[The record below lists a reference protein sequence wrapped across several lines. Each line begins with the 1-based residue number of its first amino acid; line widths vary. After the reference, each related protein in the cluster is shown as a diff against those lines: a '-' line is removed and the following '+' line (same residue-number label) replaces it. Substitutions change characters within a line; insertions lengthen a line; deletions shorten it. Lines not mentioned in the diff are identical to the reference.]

1 MAGIKSVLGARL
13 YIGSR
18 VTYKSRSPHLNF
30 VGQSWIEIGEI
41 TTLGDLGVTQEMQSE
56 TVINDG
62 ITRYKKSVIGFD
74 MMENV
79 VSPVPGS
86 GDDGHV
92 RFRQAQASCH
102 PFAFKLENGADCA
115 DEANRDHQH
124 CTSRRCILG
133 VTRPRRWHPCHATAD
148 IADRPCRWNSIFHRG
163 VTRACRWH
171 LFAFGN
177 AWRRGYHDDWLPN
190 WDTPQLNQLEKPSCF
205 SASLQKARKHT
216 ETHRQLAGSRSP
228 LSRLKS
234 LNLKPALS

>member
-18 VTYKSRSPHLNF
+18 VPYKSRVAPSDF

-41 TTLGDLGVTQEMQSE
+41 TTLGNLGVTQEMQSE

-86 GDDGHV
+86 GDAGHV

-115 DEANRDHQH
+115 DEATVTISIAAPGVVSWASHGLAAG
-124 CTSRRCILG
+124 TPVMLATTGTLPTGLVAGTTYFIAASPAPAAGTFSLSATLG
-133 VTRPRRWHPCHATAD
+133 GAAITTTGSQTGIHTATAQPIGETELFFGLATKGPKTYGD
-148 IADRPCRWNSIFHRG
+148 ASATRGQSFAIQPICESI
-163 VTRACRWH
+163 
-171 LFAFGN
+171 
-177 AWRRGYHDDWLPN
+177 
-190 WDTPQLNQLEKPSCF
+190 QI
-205 SASLQKARKHT
+205 
-216 ETHRQLAGSRSP
+216 
-228 LSRLKS
+228 
-234 LNLKPALS
+234 